1 MRVCVSVPFQIF
13 SYMRQAIYKV
23 GLLMKKGFCLNTI
36 AVMTVIVTIVI
47 VGLFLFM
54 SSIVVMLLPFIYC
67 LCRTVFY
74 CDTFN
79 TFSSTVLGADNMFYE
94 PHDFFS
100 LLSKDSFLSSDK
112 HLIDVIAYIGV
123 YIEWR
128 EVYFIHIWPGILVFT
143 ISNIPLF
150 FRIKIWNDQNF

>member
-1 MRVCVSVPFQIF
+1 
-13 SYMRQAIYKV
+13 
-23 GLLMKKGFCLNTI
+23 
-36 AVMTVIVTIVI
+36 MTVIVTIVI

-150 FRIKIWNDQNF
+150 F